1 MYTCLLKIVISDFTG
16 SAEGLCTGLV
26 GFVGSVV
33 NLVPVF
39 TDVTGSTEG

>member
-1 MYTCLLKIVISDFTG
+1 MSEKVLWKIFMTDFTG

-39 TDVTGSTEG
+39 TDVTG